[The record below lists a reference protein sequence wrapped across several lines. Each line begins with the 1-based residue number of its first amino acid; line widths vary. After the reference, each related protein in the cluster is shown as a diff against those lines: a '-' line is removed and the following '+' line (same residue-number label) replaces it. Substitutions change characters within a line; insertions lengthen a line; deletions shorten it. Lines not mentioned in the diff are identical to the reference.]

1 VNYATWKL
9 SFLNSNYGTGPEEK
23 IAELGFAAEGALS
36 NGQVENG
43 ATILGYVSQILDPVE
58 LTEWQFENLSQEE
71 ALEFA
76 RTIAPSAYLLENGK
90 IATPIEA

>member
-1 VNYATWKL
+1 MNYATWKL